1 MLAQNRPDS
10 QAPYVNIIWVRIIL
24 YAIIWELMVVIKT
37 NRTFG
42 MKSIRLLAT
51 GLIASVFSF
60 FSAAHTQAVT
70 LQEIKDRGE
79 IRIAIANEIPY
90 GFMDLSGNA
99 KGVGPEVAQHL
110 IQALGIDHIK
120 WETAAFGSLIPG
132 LKAGRFDMVAAEMAI
147 LPQRCQQILFSEPNS
162 SYGEGLLV
170 AKGNP
175 KKLNA
180 FEQFTQGD
188 MKVAIMAGA
197 DQLEMLQALGV
208 PEAHMVTIANNADAI
223 STVATGR
230 ADAYAA
236 TSLTVAELAAKSNK
250 VEAADPFTDPVINGN
265 TARSWGG
272 FAFAQG
278 SETLQQAVNETL
290 AAFKKTDEWRAILQN
305 YGFSS
310 ADINESFKKSTAQL
324 CHSDFSS

>member
-1 MLAQNRPDS
+1 
-10 QAPYVNIIWVRIIL
+10 
-24 YAIIWELMVVIKT
+24 
-37 NRTFG
+37 

-51 GLIASVFSF
+51 GLFASIVSLVGM
-60 FSAAHTQAVT
+60 ATAQAVT

-99 KGVGPEVAQHL
+99 KGVGPEVAQH
-110 IQALGIDHIK
+110 IAKSLGIEHIK

-147 LPQRCQQILFSEPNS
+147 LPQRCQEVLFSEPNS

-170 AKGNP
+170 AQGNP
-175 KKLNA
+175 KKLNS
-180 FEQFTQGD
+180 FEQFAKGNL
-188 MKVAIMAGA
+188 KVAIMAGA

-208 PEAHMVTIANNADAI
+208 PSNHMVTIANNADAI

-236 TSLTVAELAAKSNK
+236 TSLTVAELAEKSNK
-250 VEAADPFTDPVINGN
+250 VQAADPFIDPVIDGEPV
-265 TARSWGG
+265 RSWGG
-272 FAFAQG
+272 FTFAQD
-278 SETLQQAVNETL
+278 SETLQQAINKAL
-290 AAFKKTDEWRAILQN
+290 AKFKKTDKWKAILQH

-310 ADINESFKKSTAQL
+310 ADINESFEKTTAQL
-324 CHSDFSS
+324 CKAS